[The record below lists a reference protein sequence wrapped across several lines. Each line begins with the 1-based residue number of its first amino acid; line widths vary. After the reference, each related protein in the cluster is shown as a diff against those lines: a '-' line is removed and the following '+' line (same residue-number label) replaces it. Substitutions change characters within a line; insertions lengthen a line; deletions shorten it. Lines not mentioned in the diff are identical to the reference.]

1 MHDCFSSRDAEPPS
15 AQLPAIVTDS
25 TPPDAIAVRFSPRN
39 LVLIPLVLAFA
50 IGLTAL
56 ILPVLA
62 SPEAWEAF
70 QNRGSGRRGN
80 WVRDMTYPVGVLFFG
95 GFAAITLLGATVSS
109 ILHLLRVF
117 GPPALEIDVQG
128 RGIYRLPWRTTR
140 FTIQPS
146 TRFEI
151 GPGFRFDPPITT
163 DDGRSLRA
171 INLRPQMTDL
181 GPARIRARLKAMQ
194 PDWHVED

>member
-1 MHDCFSSRDAEPPS
+1 MES
-15 AQLPAIVTDS
+15 ASPGTMI
-25 TPPDAIAVRFSPRN
+25 VRFSPRN

-50 IGLTAL
+50 VGLASL
-56 ILPVLA
+56 ILPALA

-95 GFAAITLLGATVSS
+95 GFAAITLLAAFASS
-109 ILHLLRVF
+109 VFNVLRVF
-117 GPPALEIDVQG
+117 GPPALEIDAEG

-140 FTIQPS
+140 FTIPPF
-146 TRFEI
+146 TRI
-151 GPGFRFDPPITT
+151 TIRPVFRFDPPITT

-181 GPARIRARLKAMQ
+181 GPARMGARLKAMR
-194 PDWHVED
+194 PDWRVED